1 MIKDTSFMDMIKY
14 KKYKDIYNFQS
25 IESIVS
31 LVGSILITIAIC
43 TVISQTCN
51 ADVNTIIR
59 SLTKDIGIAMIGL
72 LGFIVAGLAILTSAI
87 TSKIMNI
94 IKKKDKIAV
103 IERIF
108 LSFYLL
114 SFITAIAIMAS
125 FFLYIISFFNSKINY
140 GVLAIVT
147 FIFSYLIIFIIF
159 YSVALLGNCVQIFKI
174 INTFD
179 DVSNQNI
186 ISPEDK
192 MLYDSFRITALE
204 RIVFLEERF
213 TPVQKV
219 AEYKKVLIMLI
230 DSECKDEIQRKH
242 IKDYINK
249 CFGDY
254 LG

>member
-1 MIKDTSFMDMIKY
+1 MIKDTSFTDMIKH

-25 IESIVS
+25 IEGIVS

-43 TVISQTCN
+43 TVISQASN
-51 ADVNTIIR
+51 DDVNTIIR

-94 IKKKDKIAV
+94 INKKDKLIV

-114 SFITAIAIMAS
+114 SFITAIAIMSS
-125 FFLYIISFFNSKINY
+125 FFLYTISFFNSKINY
-140 GVLAIVT
+140 KVLIITT

-174 INTFD
+174 ISTFD
-179 DVSNQNI
+179 ETSIQSI

-192 MLYDSFRITALE
+192 SLYDSFRIVALE
-204 RIVFLEERF
+204 RIILLAEQL
-213 TPVQKV
+213 TPVKRI
-219 AEYKKVLIMLI
+219 AEYKKTLTMLI
-230 DSECKDEIQRKH
+230 DAECKDEIQRKR
-242 IKDYINK
+242 IKDYMNK
-249 CFGDY
+249 CFGD
-254 LG
+254 